1 MPDYEPT
8 PKVREVSFAPT
19 VTRVK
24 NFPSQRS
31 LEEKLMGRVLYEAG
45 RVAGKQAAALA
56 FKGGV
61 RSPKE
66 LKFIRNFAQDKA
78 RSDTLRLL
86 DELWKGGEEFPEVVV
101 EGRLPS
107 GVRKEAI

>member
-1 MPDYEPT
+1 MPDYGPI
-8 PKVREVSFAPT
+8 PRVREVSFAPI

-31 LEEKLMGRVLYEAG
+31 LEEKLMGRVIYETG
-45 RVAGKQAAALA
+45 RIAGKQAAALA
-56 FKGGV
+56 FRGGV
-61 RSPKE
+61 RNPEE

-86 DELWKGGEEFPEVVV
+86 DELWNSREEFPEVVV
-101 EGRLPS
+101 EGKFPRT
-107 GVRKEAI
+107 GREVI